1 MPGKIRQ
8 YFSDRKD
15 DVQDYTGGGVVG
27 KFILAVVVVYLL
39 VALVLGMIWS
49 SEPDVFSVREH
60 TRAVANEMQ
69 REPCHAQGHQPFPE
83 SVR

>member
-49 SEPDVFSVREH
+49 S
-60 TRAVANEMQ
+60 
-69 REPCHAQGHQPFPE
+69 
-83 SVR
+83 

>member
-49 SEPDVFSVREH
+49 SEPDVFSY
-60 TRAVANEMQ
+60 ANTHAPWPMRCSVNRWPVSQQ
-69 REPCHAQGHQPFPE
+69 RQP
-83 SVR
+83 